1 MVCIK
6 TQFMKMPKCFQVIK
20 LPADEQ
26 FTGRIISCPNL
37 PSHHEIEGEVNFP
50 IQVRSGACYFYCGNC
65 YFYFSYLPHKCR
77 SRANIQEFYINH
89 KVKIN
94 LGIFVF
100 PIMMGLLPNYTA
112 LCNVRP
118 AG

>member
-20 LPADEQ
+20 LPAYEQ

-112 LCNVRP
+112 LCNARAV
-118 AG
+118 G